1 MRFLKIGIFYV
12 TQMEHNAEFFKKS
25 LWDTMIL
32 PFQSFQ
38 TAVNSNQ
45 AKTRT
50 TALFSTERI
59 TYPQNGI
66 SSWEEIERA

>member
-1 MRFLKIGIFYV
+1 MLLRWNVMQKLK
-12 TQMEHNAEFFKKS
+12 KKS

-59 TYPQNGI
+59 TNPQNGI
-66 SSWEEIERA
+66 SLWEEIERA

>member
-1 MRFLKIGIFYV
+1 
-12 TQMEHNAEFFKKS
+12 
-25 LWDTMIL
+25 MIL

-66 SSWEEIERA
+66 SSREEIERA